1 MDGVKIF
8 KGVSS
13 SLKYIL
19 IFLFVL
25 LWISP
30 FLWMV
35 MTSFR
40 DPAEPFSAG
49 LFPQRLVLTNYLSAL
64 KRSGLMIA
72 FRNSFFVAGMASIV
86 ALIVAIPA
94 GYGFSRYRFKGHGA
108 MMVFLIIMKNP
119 ARCFT
124 GVVYILNCR
133 ENRHV

>member
-49 LFPQRLVLTNYLSAL
+49 LFPQR
-64 KRSGLMIA
+64 SGIDQLPG
-72 FRNSFFVAGMASIV
+72 SFKTFGVNDR
-86 ALIVAIPA
+86 LQEQLLCC
-94 GYGFSRYRFKGHGA
+94 RHG
-108 MMVFLIIMKNP
+108 I
-119 ARCFT
+119 
-124 GVVYILNCR
+124 NCPL
-133 ENRHV
+133 